1 MALYVFANIMFRIPI
16 SLDEV
21 YKTTRVE
28 KLQKLKYSYLNLI
41 FELHMLEMKKM
52 KKYLSKPIL
61 GLIKVDR

>member
-1 MALYVFANIMFRIPI
+1 MALYVFADIMFRIPI

-21 YKTTRVE
+21 YETTRDE
-28 KLQKLKYSYLNLI
+28 KLQKLKYYYFDLI

>member
-1 MALYVFANIMFRIPI
+1 MALYVFANNMFRIPI

-21 YKTTRVE
+21 YKTTMDE
-28 KLQKLKYSYLNLI
+28 IQKSKYYYFDFI
-41 FELHMLEMKKM
+41 FEIHLLEMKKM